1 MEKKR
6 ASSEECEN
14 DGFPDRVGPVERTV
28 SIDEATESYL
38 VQESAGTGALVAPSL
53 RHSVVVG
60 HVAESARLLKG
71 GEDSFG
77 EHCSQAAFFHLVKRV
92 GGRAAGGGDL
102 VSELR

>member
-6 ASSEECEN
+6 GGTEECEN
-14 DGFPDRVGPVERTV
+14 DGFPDCLGAVERTV
-28 SIDEATESYL
+28 SLDEATESDL
-38 VQESAGTGALVAPSL
+38 VQESAGAGTLVAPPL

-71 GEDSFG
+71 GEDCFG
-77 EHCSQAAFFHLVKRV
+77 EHRTQAAFFHLVKRV
-92 GGRAAGGGDL
+92 GSGAAGGGDL